1 MKEFKVIKIYFT
13 NALQQSLASPIVFW
27 MFFVSRLLR
36 YGLFL
41 FFIYLMTMQIRSL
54 GGYTPTQMLVFYL
67 CFNVVDTIGQML
79 FREVYRFRPLII
91 SGGFDMV
98 LVKPLSPLI
107 RALLG
112 GPDFIDLGI
121 LFVILT
127 ILIISLF
134 LLGPNWVM
142 VVGFVVLTI
151 NSLLISA
158 AFHILVL
165 TLGVLTTSVD
175 HLIMVYRDM
184 TSLVRVPVDFYTQP
198 LRFLIT
204 FVIPLGVM
212 YTFPAKALM
221 GLLSIQMIVM
231 SFAGG
236 IAALFISIKIWNNS
250 LKHYQSAS
258 S

>member
-1 MKEFKVIKIYFT
+1 MKELKIIKIYFT

-27 MFFVSRLLR
+27 MLFVSKLLR

-41 FFIYLMTMQIRSL
+41 FFIYLTTVQIKSL
-54 GGYTPTQMLVFYL
+54 GGYSPIQMLVFYL
-67 CFNVVDTIGQML
+67 CFNVVDTLGQML

-107 RALLG
+107 RVLLG
-112 GPDFIDLGI
+112 GPDLIDMGI
-121 LFVILT
+121 LFICIAALAFIHALNLHFIL
-127 ILIISLF
+127 LA
-134 LLGPNWVM
+134 
-142 VVGFVVLTI
+142 I
-151 NSLLISA
+151 NSILISA

-175 HLIMVYRDM
+175 HLIMFYRDM

-198 LRFLIT
+198 LRFVIT
-204 FVIPLGVM
+204 FVVPLGIM

-221 GLLSIQMIVM
+221 GLLNIQTIVL
-231 SFAGG
+231 SFIGG
-236 IAALFISIKIWNNS
+236 VVALLFAIKIWNIS

>member
-1 MKEFKVIKIYFT
+1 
-13 NALQQSLASPIVFW
+13 
-27 MFFVSRLLR
+27 
-36 YGLFL
+36 
-41 FFIYLMTMQIRSL
+41 
-54 GGYTPTQMLVFYL
+54 
-67 CFNVVDTIGQML
+67 
-79 FREVYRFRPLII
+79 
-91 SGGFDMV
+91 MV

-134 LLGPNWVM
+134 SLGPNWVM

-236 IAALFISIKIWNNS
+236 MAALFISIKIWNNS

>member
-1 MKEFKVIKIYFT
+1 MKELKVIKIYFT
-13 NALQQSLASPIVFW
+13 NALQQSLSSPIVFW
-27 MFFVSRLLR
+27 MFFTSKLLR

-41 FFIYLMTMQIRSL
+41 FFIYLMTVQIKSL
-54 GGYTPTQMLVFYL
+54 GGYTPSQMLIFYL
-67 CFNVVDTIGQML
+67 CFNIVDTLGQML

-121 LFVILT
+121 LMV
-127 ILIISLF
+127 LIF
-134 LLGPNWVM
+134 MLLLNSGITW
-142 VVGFVVLTI
+142 GFVFLII

-165 TLGVLTTSVD
+165 TMGVLTTSVD

-204 FVIPLGVM
+204 FIIPLGVM

-221 GLLSIQMIVM
+221 GLLNIQTLIF
-231 SFAGG
+231 SFIGG
-236 IAALFISIKIWNNS
+236 FVALVVSVKFWQWS
-250 LKHYQSAS
+250 LKYYQSAS